1 MNPRIPQIIADLA
14 QFESS
19 LRQAQSAEDI
29 NKQLANIKLYAA
41 QLYLETDMEI
51 IAQHREPQIENPEPI
66 SEVQEQAN
74 SFFQPSYEDDVETNE
89 TETLSN
95 PTFLTETEDLET
107 NLGITPPVSFSGE
120 DHSQIHEFESL
131 TELSTE
137 SNVPLEESLEL
148 ETDFEIEPFLDINR
162 EPIVL
167 DTPPMRTVNPI
178 VTQEPKQ
185 DIAPI
190 PIELSTE
197 DLNFSQNINAES
209 ELPQATNPFIAPVVP
224 TPDLF
229 TQSEPIPSEAIEL
242 QSDKSSASSSLVHLE
257 QRATEILS
265 MFSFSRRFEFGN
277 FLFGGDMKLFAVFIT
292 EMLAVES
299 TNEREDVFD
308 TWYTQ
313 RQWSRRD
320 ESANDLKR
328 NLKKML

>member
-19 LRQAQSAEDI
+19 LRQAQSADDI

-66 SEVQEQAN
+66 SEVQEQDN
-74 SFFQPSYEDDVETNE
+74 SFFQPSYEDDVETSE
-89 TETLSN
+89 TATLSN
-95 PTFLTETEDLET
+95 PTFVIENTAIETESL
-107 NLGITPPVSFSGE
+107 ITPPVSFSGE
-120 DHSQIHEFESL
+120 ADSRIQESERPAQVNNEINIPSEEPTEL
-131 TELSTE
+131 ENALQSEPTMDMVPEPMVFDTPPIPTANPFSIQEPEPESASISTELS
-137 SNVPLEESLEL
+137 S
-148 ETDFEIEPFLDINR
+148 
-162 EPIVL
+162 
-167 DTPPMRTVNPI
+167 
-178 VTQEPKQ
+178 
-185 DIAPI
+185 
-190 PIELSTE
+190 E
-197 DLNFSQNINAES
+197 DLNFSQNINTEI
-209 ELPQATNPFIAPVVP
+209 ELPQATPPVVSP
-224 TPDLF
+224 VTPIPDLF
-229 TQSEPIPSEAIEL
+229 SQGDSTPSEPVEIQL
-242 QSDKSSASSSLVHLE
+242 DKSNSSARLVHLE

>member
-1 MNPRIPQIIADLA
+1 
-14 QFESS
+14 
-19 LRQAQSAEDI
+19 
-29 NKQLANIKLYAA
+29 LANIKLYAA

-66 SEVQEQAN
+66 SEAQEQDK

-89 TETLSN
+89 TATLSN
-95 PTFLTETEDLET
+95 PTFVMETATIETESLR
-107 NLGITPPVSFSGE
+107 TPPVSFSGE
-120 DHSQIHEFESL
+120 ADSRTQE
-131 TELSTE
+131 TERPVQVHNET
-137 SNVPLEESLEL
+137 NVPLIETFEL
-148 ETDFEIEPFLDINR
+148 ENAFQNEPPIDMVP

-167 DTPPMRTVNPI
+167 DTPPMPTVNPFSI
-178 VTQEPKQ
+178 QEPEPENAS
-185 DIAPI
+185 IST
-190 PIELSTE
+190 ELSSE
-197 DLNFSQNINAES
+197 DLNFSQNINTEI
-209 ELPQATNPFIAPVVP
+209 ELPQATPPVVP
-224 TPDLF
+224 PVTPMPDLF
-229 TQSEPIPSEAIEL
+229 SQGDSTPLEPVEIQLNKPST
-242 QSDKSSASSSLVHLE
+242 SSSLVHLE

-328 NLKKML
+328 NLKKMM

>member
-19 LRQAQSAEDI
+19 LRQAQSADDI

-66 SEVQEQAN
+66 SEVQEQDN
-74 SFFQPSYEDDVETNE
+74 SFFQPSYEDDVETSE
-89 TETLSN
+89 TATLSN
-95 PTFLTETEDLET
+95 PTFVMETATIETESL
-107 NLGITPPVSFSGE
+107 ITPPVSFSGE
-120 DHSQIHEFESL
+120 ADSQIHESERPVQVNY
-131 TELSTE
+131 EI
-137 SNVPLEESLEL
+137 NVPSE
-148 ETDFEIEPFLDINR
+148 
-162 EPIVL
+162 EPIEFNNALQNEPTMDVVPEPMIL
-167 DTPPMRTVNPI
+167 DTPPMPTANPFSI
-178 VTQEPKQ
+178 QEPES
-185 DIAPI
+185 DSASIST
-190 PIELSTE
+190 ELSSE
-197 DLNFSQNINAES
+197 DLNFSQNINTEI
-209 ELPQATNPFIAPVVP
+209 EPPQATPPVVSP
-224 TPDLF
+224 VTPIPDLF
-229 TQSEPIPSEAIEL
+229 SQGDSTPLEPTEIQLDKPS
-242 QSDKSSASSSLVHLE
+242 SSSSLVNLE

>member
-19 LRQAQSAEDI
+19 LRQAQSADDI

-66 SEVQEQAN
+66 SEVQEQDN
-74 SFFQPSYEDDVETNE
+74 SFFQPSYEDDVETSE
-89 TETLSN
+89 TATLSN
-95 PTFLTETEDLET
+95 PTFVMETATIEAESL
-107 NLGITPPVSFSGE
+107 ITPPVYFSGE
-120 DHSQIHEFESL
+120 ADSQIHESERPVQVNY
-131 TELSTE
+131 EI
-137 SNVPLEESLEL
+137 NVPSE
-148 ETDFEIEPFLDINR
+148 
-162 EPIVL
+162 EPIEFNNALQNEPTMDVVPEPMIL
-167 DTPPMRTVNPI
+167 DTPPMPTANPFSI
-178 VTQEPKQ
+178 QEPEP
-185 DIAPI
+185 DSALIST
-190 PIELSTE
+190 ELSSE
-197 DLNFSQNINAES
+197 DLNFSQNINTEI
-209 ELPQATNPFIAPVVP
+209 EPPQATPPVVP
-224 TPDLF
+224 PVTPIPDLF
-229 TQSEPIPSEAIEL
+229 SQGDSMPLEPAEIQLNKPS
-242 QSDKSSASSSLVHLE
+242 SPSSLVHLE

>member
-19 LRQAQSAEDI
+19 LRQAQSANDI

-51 IAQHREPQIENPEPI
+51 IAQPREIQIENPEPI
-66 SEVQEQAN
+66 SEVQEQVN
-74 SFFQPSYEDDVETNE
+74 SFFQPSYEDDVETSE
-89 TETLSN
+89 TTTLSN
-95 PTFLTETEDLET
+95 PTFDTESDALEVETDL
-107 NLGITPPVSFSGE
+107 IPPLSVSGE
-120 DHSQIHEFESL
+120 AHSQRHEFESPS
-131 TELSTE
+131 ELSNE
-137 SNVPLEESLEL
+137 SDAPLEESIEL
-148 ETDFEIEPFLDINR
+148 ETASEIEPFSDINR

-167 DTPPMRTVNPI
+167 DTTPIPTVNPFS
-178 VTQEPKQ
+178 TEEPKSN
-185 DIAPI
+185 IVPI
-190 PIELSTE
+190 STELTSE
-197 DLNFSQNINAES
+197 DLNLSQNINT
-209 ELPQATNPFIAPVVP
+209 ELETPKATNPVVVP
-224 TPDLF
+224 VAPIPDLF
-229 TQSEPIPSEAIEL
+229 SQGAPTPSDTVENQL
-242 QSDKSSASSSLVHLE
+242 DKTDSTASLVHLE

-299 TNEREDVFD
+299 ANEREDVFD

-320 ESANDLKR
+320 ESSNDLKR

>member
-19 LRQAQSAEDI
+19 LRQAQSADDI

-66 SEVQEQAN
+66 SEAQEQDK

-89 TETLSN
+89 TATLSN
-95 PTFLTETEDLET
+95 PAFVIENTAIETESL
-107 NLGITPPVSFSGE
+107 ITPPVSFSGE
-120 DHSQIHEFESL
+120 ADSRTQES
-131 TELSTE
+131 ERPAQVNNEINILS
-137 SNVPLEESLEL
+137 EEPIEL
-148 ETDFEIEPFLDINR
+148 ENALQNEPTMNIDS
-162 EPIVL
+162 EPMIL
-167 DTPPMRTVNPI
+167 DTPPMPTANPFSI
-178 VTQEPKQ
+178 QEPEPENAS
-185 DIAPI
+185 IST
-190 PIELSTE
+190 ELTSE
-197 DLNFSQNINAES
+197 DLNFSQNINTEI
-209 ELPQATNPFIAPVVP
+209 ELPQATPPVVSP
-224 TPDLF
+224 VTPIPDLF
-229 TQSEPIPSEAIEL
+229 SQGDSIHSEPVEIQL
-242 QSDKSSASSSLVHLE
+242 DKTTSSASLVHLE

-328 NLKKML
+328 NLKKMM

>member
-107 NLGITPPVSFSGE
+107 DLGITPPVSFSGE
-120 DHSQIHEFESL
+120 DHSQIHEFDSL
-131 TELSTE
+131 TEVSTE

-148 ETDFEIEPFLDINR
+148 ETAFEIEPFLDINR

-167 DTPPMRTVNPI
+167 DTPPMPTVNPI
-178 VTQEPKQ
+178 VTQEPKL

-229 TQSEPIPSEAIEL
+229 TQSEPIPSEATEL
-242 QSDKSSASSSLVHLE
+242 QSDKSSASPSLVHLE

>member
-19 LRQAQSAEDI
+19 LRQAQSADDI

-66 SEVQEQAN
+66 SEVQEQDN
-74 SFFQPSYEDDVETNE
+74 SFFQPSYEDDVETSE
-89 TETLSN
+89 TATLSN
-95 PTFLTETEDLET
+95 PTFVMETATIEAESL
-107 NLGITPPVSFSGE
+107 ITPPVYFSGE
-120 DHSQIHEFESL
+120 ADSRTHESERL
-131 TELSTE
+131 VQVNNEI
-137 SNVPLEESLEL
+137 NVPSE
-148 ETDFEIEPFLDINR
+148 
-162 EPIVL
+162 EPIEFNNALQNEPTMDVVPEPMVL
-167 DTPPMRTVNPI
+167 DTPPMPTANPFTI
-178 VTQEPKQ
+178 QEPEP
-185 DIAPI
+185 DSATI
-190 PIELSTE
+190 PTELSSE
-197 DLNFSQNINAES
+197 DLNFSQNINTEI
-209 ELPQATNPFIAPVVP
+209 EPPQATPPVVSP
-224 TPDLF
+224 VTPIPDLF
-229 TQSEPIPSEAIEL
+229 SQGDSTPLEPAEIQLDKPSY
-242 QSDKSSASSSLVHLE
+242 SSSLVHLE